1 MCFVYAHRTYPCIII
16 HEQGKN
22 IKKTKQKNW
31 FDMCDA
37 PMSVLQYLF
46 KLYCLRIHF
55 FFAVHTCVNAGLFF
69 AMLRLFT
76 KCGICRY
83 NTYSTEFSWW
93 ISHLFSIFSITMF
106 GKRLMKIYS
115 LEWGYNL
122 KSRECEVYCLV
133 FRILLNS
140 FWTNFTNSSSS
151 SMSLEKMKIK
161 YFSKIDLSSIF
172 AQKNK

>member
-1 MCFVYAHRTYPCIII
+1 MLTAHIHVLLSMSKEKTSRKQSRKIDLTCVTLQCRCSNIYSSCIVYEFT
-16 HEQGKN
+16 
-22 IKKTKQKNW
+22 
-31 FDMCDA
+31 
-37 PMSVLQYLF
+37 
-46 KLYCLRIHF
+46 F
-55 FFAVHTCVNAGLFF
+55 FLAVHTCVNAGLFF

-93 ISHLFSIFSITMF
+93 ISHLFSIFSITTF

-122 KSRECEVYCLV
+122 KSRECEVYCLI

-151 SMSLEKMKIK
+151 SVSLEKMKIK

>member
-55 FFAVHTCVNAGLFF
+55 FSRCAHVHKCWTFLQCYAC
-69 AMLRLFT
+69 LRNVASADT
-76 KCGICRY
+76 THIRR
-83 NTYSTEFSWW
+83 SSVDEFL
-93 ISHLFSIFSITMF
+93 IYFLFSASQ
-106 GKRLMKIYS
+106 
-115 LEWGYNL
+115 
-122 KSRECEVYCLV
+122 CLARDWWKFIASNEGTIWSHV
-133 FRILLNS
+133 NVKFIAWYYEY
-140 FWTNFTNSSSS
+140 FWIHFEPISSSS
-151 SMSLEKMKIK
+151 SVSLEKMKIK
-161 YFSKIDLSSIF
+161 YFSKIDLASIF